1 MALQDSE
8 QFDLSVLKAA
18 STGDSMA
25 PVNGPANRSRI
36 TRWGLILGGW
46 TLMGLFYALQIFLL
60 YSRNNMQPAN
70 WRQVI
75 PAALGF
81 WYIWAALSPLI
92 VRLGR
97 AYRFEGRAW
106 RRSLGVHLLCGILFA
121 LVHDSLLLLGLS
133 LYEAATGRGFMFL
146 QRLPSVFVSIYVTAG
161 FVIYWMIVFGSQ
173 VIDYTR
179 RLREEELRASLLQS
193 QLATAQLQ
201 ALKMQ
206 LHPHFLFNTLHAI
219 SALVPKDPEAA
230 DRMIARLS
238 DLLRMSLESD
248 AAQEVVLEHELEFLQ
263 GYLDIQKTRFGDRLK
278 VAMDVDAGV
287 LHAFVPNMI
296 LQPLVENAI
305 KHGVAPRTSGG
316 NIAITAGRR
325 DGQVTIQIQD
335 DGPGL
340 GGRGAAGITFGVGL
354 SNTRAR
360 LEQLYGSAHR
370 FELVNR
376 AEGGLRVEI
385 DLPFRTS
392 IDGDADAPRSGQDQN
407 DHRR

>member
-1 MALQDSE
+1 MLE
-8 QFDLSVLKAA
+8 Q
-18 STGDSMA
+18 
-25 PVNGPANRSRI
+25 
-36 TRWGLILGGW
+36 
-46 TLMGLFYALQIFLL
+46 
-60 YSRNNMQPAN
+60 
-70 WRQVI
+70 
-75 PAALGF
+75 
-81 WYIWAALSPLI
+81 
-92 VRLGR
+92 
-97 AYRFEGRAW
+97 
-106 RRSLGVHLLCGILFA
+106 
-121 LVHDSLLLLGLS
+121 
-133 LYEAATGRGFMFL
+133 
-146 QRLPSVFVSIYVTAG
+146 
-161 FVIYWMIVFGSQ
+161 
-173 VIDYTR
+173 
-179 RLREEELRASLLQS
+179 
-193 QLATAQLQ
+193 
-201 ALKMQ
+201 
-206 LHPHFLFNTLHAI
+206 
-219 SALVPKDPEAA
+219 
-230 DRMIARLS
+230 
-238 DLLRMSLESD
+238 
-248 AAQEVVLEHELEFLQ
+248 ELEFLQ

-360 LEQLYGSAHR
+360 LEQIYGTAHR